1 MKTQADTLFFRDG
14 EQKIDMVLAFEDPV
28 GKTDEEMT
36 KFRKRS
42 SYVQKLKAKDFKLEL
57 ESSKV

>member
-14 EQKIDMVLAFEDPV
+14 EQKIDMVLTFEDPV

-42 SYVQKLKAKDFKLEL
+42 SFVQKLKAKDFKLEL